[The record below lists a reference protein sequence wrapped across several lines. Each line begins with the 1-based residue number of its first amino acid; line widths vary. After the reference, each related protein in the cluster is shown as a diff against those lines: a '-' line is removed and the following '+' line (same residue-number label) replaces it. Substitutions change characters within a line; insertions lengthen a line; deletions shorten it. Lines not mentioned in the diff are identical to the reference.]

1 MLILYHDVPS
11 AGSLVAMLRLQRLAD
26 EGLPVTFRG
35 FDALGLDVTL
45 PATLD
50 DLGDWQTHRGQAERL
65 GWPLPRPRRH
75 PATLRAHLVGELAAQ
90 HDLDAAWRMACY
102 RAHWL
107 DGVDVADDAVLVR
120 LAGDVG
126 LDRDAVNDLLADR
139 GEHHRVRQRMLV
151 HRGDG
156 VGGVPVLEANGTFLS
171 PAIDE
176 ADLRALAEL

>member
-26 EGLPVTFRG
+26 EGLPVVFRG

-45 PATLD
+45 PATLA
-50 DLGDWQTHRGQAERL
+50 DLEDWEVHRGEADRL
-65 GWPLPRPRRH
+65 GWSLPRPRRH
-75 PATLRAHLVGELAAQ
+75 PTTLRAHLVGELAAQ

-107 DGVDVADDAVLVR
+107 EGVDVADVAELVR
-120 LAGDVG
+120 LASEVG
-126 LDRDAVNDLLADR
+126 LDHGLVTDLLDDR
-139 GEHHRVRQRMLV
+139 GEQHRLRQRMLV
-151 HRGDG
+151 HRGEG
-156 VGGVPVLEANGTFLS
+156 IGGVPVLEANGTFLS